1 MAATTHS
8 SQYREY
14 MHSDAWQRRRR
25 RALVRAGYTC
35 QHCGADRNLEVHH
48 LTYARLGK
56 ERPADLLVLCH
67 ACHAAEHARTKPR
80 RDPLTAIV
88 KRIARHL
95 SRKRRTRRR

>member
-1 MAATTHS
+1 MTATAHS

-25 RALVRAGYTC
+25 RAIKRAGYAC
-35 QHCGADRNLEVHH
+35 QRCGTGERLEVHH

-56 ERPADLLVLCH
+56 ERPADLMVLCH
-67 ACHAAEHARTKPR
+67 ACHAAEHARTRPR

-88 KRIARHL
+88 KRITRHL
-95 SRKRRTRRR
+95 TRKRRARRR